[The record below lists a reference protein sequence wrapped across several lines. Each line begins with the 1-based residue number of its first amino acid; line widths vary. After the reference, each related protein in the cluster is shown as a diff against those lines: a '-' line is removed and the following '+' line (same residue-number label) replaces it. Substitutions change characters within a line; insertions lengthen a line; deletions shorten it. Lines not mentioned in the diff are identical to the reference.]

1 MAIYRAYVIS
11 GPARSSW
18 KDRLRLVAAAV
29 AGIVILASALILSV
43 SLLLVLIPVGL
54 VAYLFRGRILRA
66 LFRRAGVEMP
76 TAAAPEPS
84 PRQASD
90 GVIIET
96 DYTVIDRTN
105 DRR

>member
-1 MAIYRAYVIS
+1 MAIYRAYFIS

-18 KDRLRLVAAAV
+18 KDRLRLAAAAA

-43 SLLLVLIPVGL
+43 SLLLILVPIGF

-76 TAAAPEPS
+76 AAAAPEAA
-84 PRQASD
+84 PRQPSD
-90 GVIIET
+90 GVIIDA
-96 DYTVIDRTN
+96 DYTVIDRTE